1 MVWLESFGR
10 VQKGEFASVDERL
23 IGTQNLLP
31 YGNGRSYGDTCLPP
45 ENGATIKFRPQPLIQ
60 FQADTGILIA
70 DAHASL
76 SDIILNCAPLG
87 WFVPIT
93 PGTKYVTLGGAIAN
107 DVHGKNHHVR
117 GSFGAHVLWFDL
129 ARSDGQVLRCSPTT
143 NANFFAAT
151 IGGMGLTGLIS
162 RAAVQ
167 MMKVASVNIA
177 ETTKPF
183 ASLPD
188 YFDLS
193 EAADRDNEYAV
204 AWIDQLAGGKSAGR
218 GLLFAGN
225 HANEGEFNPHREKP
239 RVSVPF
245 VPPFNM
251 LNGLSVRAF
260 NIAYRA
266 AKSRKLGPSVT
277 HYDPFFYPLD
287 MVGNWNRFYG
297 PRGLHQH
304 QSVIPFGAAQ
314 AAIPAMLQKTRDA
327 GQVSFLTVLKRFG
340 EMKSPGILSFA
351 RPGYTLTLD
360 FPHKGASTL
369 ALLNEL
375 DAMTIDAGG
384 AVNPYKDSRM
394 PARIFEQSFPNWKG
408 LEALRDPQF
417 LSGFWARTAL
427 VLDGKR

>member
-23 IGTQNLLP
+23 IGSQNLLP
-31 YGNGRSYGDTCLPP
+31 FGNGRSYGDTCLPP
-45 ENGATIKFRPQPLIQ
+45 ENGAAIKFRPKPLIQ
-60 FQADTGILIA
+60 FQADTGVLVA

-76 SDIILNCAPLG
+76 SDIILHCGPHG
-87 WFVPIT
+87 WFIPVT

-129 ARSDGQVLRCSPTT
+129 ARSDGQVLRCSVSE
-143 NANFFAAT
+143 NVKLFAAT

-162 RAAVQ
+162 RAAIQ
-167 MMKVASVNIA
+167 MMKVPSVDIS
-177 ETTKPF
+177 ETTVPF
-183 ASLPD
+183 SSLPE
-188 YFDLS
+188 YFDLA

-204 AWIDQLAGGKSAGR
+204 AWIDQLAGGKNTGR

-225 HANEGEFNPHREKP
+225 HAGDGAFVPHRLTP
-239 RVSVPF
+239 RISVPF
-245 VPPFNM
+245 VPPVNV
-251 LNGLSVRAF
+251 LNGLSVRVF
-260 NIAYRA
+260 NTAYRA
-266 AKSRKLGPSVT
+266 AKSRKLGPATT

-304 QSVIPFGAAQ
+304 QSVIPFDVARTI
-314 AAIPAMLQKTRDA
+314 IPVMLQKTRDA

-340 EMKSPGILSFA
+340 DVKSPGIMSFA
-351 RPGYTLTLD
+351 RAGYTLTLD

-394 PARIFEQSFPNWKG
+394 PARVFEQSFPNWRE

-427 VLDGKR
+427 VLAGN

>member
-10 VQKGEFASVDERL
+10 VQKGEFTSVDERL
-23 IGTQNLLP
+23 IGNQNLLP
-31 YGNGRSYGDTCLPP
+31 FGNGRSYGDTCLPP
-45 ENGATIKFRPQPLIQ
+45 ENGAAIKFRPKPLIQ
-60 FQADTGILIA
+60 FQADTGVLIA

-76 SDIILNCAPLG
+76 SEIILHCGPLG
-87 WFVPIT
+87 WFIPVT

-107 DVHGKNHHVR
+107 DVHGKNHHLR

-129 ARSDGQVLRCSPTT
+129 ARSDGQVFRCSDHE
-143 NANFFAAT
+143 NAKLFAAT

-162 RAAVQ
+162 RAAIQ
-167 MMKVASVNIA
+167 MMKVPSVNIT

-183 ASLPD
+183 SSLPE
-188 YFDLS
+188 YFGLA

-204 AWIDQLAGGKSAGR
+204 AWIDQLAGGKGAGR

-225 HANEGEFNPHREKP
+225 HASEGAFTPHRLSP

-245 VPPFNM
+245 VPP
-251 LNGLSVRAF
+251 LNVLNRLSVRVF
-260 NIAYRA
+260 NTAYRA
-266 AKSRKLGPSVT
+266 AKSSRLRQENT

-304 QSVIPFGAAQ
+304 QSVIPLDAAQ
-314 AAIPAMLQKTRDA
+314 TIIPAMLQKTRDA

-340 EMKSPGILSFA
+340 DVKSPAILSFA
-351 RPGYTLTLD
+351 RAGYTLTLD

-394 PARIFEQSFPNWKG
+394 PPRVFEQSFPKWRE

-427 VLDGKR
+427 VLAGK

>member
-10 VQKGEFASVDERL
+10 VQKGEFGSVDERL
-23 IGTQNLLP
+23 TGNQNLLP
-31 YGNGRSYGDTCLPP
+31 FGNGRSYGDTCLPP
-45 ENGATIKFRPQPLIQ
+45 EAGATIKFRPKPLIQ
-60 FQADTGILIA
+60 FQSESGVLIA

-76 SDIILNCAPLG
+76 SDIIPHCGPQG
-87 WFVPIT
+87 WFIPVT

-107 DVHGKNHHVR
+107 DVHGKNHHLR

-129 ARSDGQVLRCSPTT
+129 TRSDGQVLRCSVSE
-143 NANFFAAT
+143 NAKLFAAT

-162 RAAVQ
+162 RAAIQ
-167 MMKVASVNIA
+167 MMKVSSVNIT

-183 ASLPD
+183 SSLPE
-188 YFDLS
+188 YFDLA

-225 HANEGEFNPHREKP
+225 HASEGAFTPHRLTP
-239 RVSVPF
+239 RISVPF
-245 VPPFNM
+245 VPPLNM
-251 LNGLSVRAF
+251 LNGLSLRVF
-260 NIAYRA
+260 NTAYRA
-266 AKSRKLGPSVT
+266 AKSRKLGPATT

-304 QSVIPFGAAQ
+304 QSVIPFDTAQ
-314 AAIPAMLQKTRDA
+314 VIIPAMLQKTRDA

-340 EMKSPGILSFA
+340 DVKSPAILSFA
-351 RPGYTLTLD
+351 RAGYTLTLD

-394 PARIFEQSFPNWKG
+394 PARVFEQSFPNWRE

-427 VLDGKR
+427 VLTGK

>member
-23 IGTQNLLP
+23 ISTQSLLP
-31 YGNGRSYGDTCLPP
+31 FGNGRSYGDTCLPP
-45 ENGATIKFRPQPLIQ
+45 ENGAAIKFRPQPLIQ
-60 FQADTGILIA
+60 FQSETGILIA

-76 SDIILNCAPLG
+76 SDIILHCGPQG
-87 WFVPIT
+87 WFIPVT

-117 GSFGAHVLWFDL
+117 GSFGVHVLWFDL
-129 ARSDGQVLRCSPTT
+129 VRSDGQVLRCSPISNTT
-143 NANFFAAT
+143 FFAAT

-162 RAAVQ
+162 RAAIQ
-167 MMKVASVNIA
+167 MMKVASVNIT

-183 ASLPD
+183 ASLTD
-188 YFDLS
+188 YFNFAES
-193 EAADRDNEYAV
+193 ADRDNEYAV

-225 HANEGEFNPHREKP
+225 HASEGEFVPHRLKP
-239 RVSVPF
+239 RVSVPI
-245 VPPFNM
+245 VPPINV

-260 NIAYRA
+260 NTAYRA
-266 AKSRKLGPSVT
+266 AKSRKPGPATT
-277 HYDPFFYPLD
+277 HYNSFFYPLD

-304 QSVIPFGAAQ
+304 QSVIPFEAAR
-314 AAIPAMLQKTRDA
+314 AIIPAMLQKTRDA

-340 EMKSPGILSFA
+340 DVKSPALLSFA
-351 RPGYTLTLD
+351 KAGYTLTLD

-384 AVNPYKDSRM
+384 AVNAYKDSRM
-394 PARIFEQSFPNWKG
+394 PARIFEQSFPNWCE

-417 LSGFWARTAL
+417 MSGFWARTAM
-427 VLDGKR
+427 VLGGK